1 MSNNQKFNEAKER
14 LINSA
19 QRVAGAYMLSK
30 YGSAHFSGE
39 PKVELTSTEG
49 PTSSSFVFS
58 GSITCFAA
66 DGLLN
71 QVGVNMTINENDIE
85 VTSEDI
91 QANISDALNSAEE
104 QPEHV
109 VASLDGFKLQD
120 DGTVYL
126 KVSHKAVQS
135 PVLGIV
141 GKNEYATSKDRAAL
155 LQGILKDAFLETPTT
170 FEGEFKEPTIEK
182 AAIEKQA
189 KLSVEARPNV
199 CRNCEDANCFAC
211 EGKCNDGPCECAN
224 CNGKGGSKEK
234 KSWLTADFDAQEVEL
249 PEEVKQEVL
258 EGYSQPGANTP
269 SAHFYYFNVADGKL
283 YDGTFSVWDDEMSN
297 KNYEYVYAFDTGIFS
312 KNPLFSGETPLHP
325 SANVAIKEDMP
336 MARAHDSM
344 SHMAQFEEQSDLS
357 AQLKVEHEAANS
369 LMSMLQGMGYGT
381 AKTVEI
387 TSSKDG
393 FDIMTAIDD
402 AGAVKAVSIPVTVK
416 EGKVV
421 LPKKTLVSTLISKGL
436 DIQARLAEQFDL
448 EVVKKLAAIEE
459 KIAYEAKEAN
469 DILAERPVS
478 VEKTAAGEKQPFFDS
493 DDSTLTVQKHLLP
506 NHEDMKVGDK
516 FSDGTDQW
524 ELVNTDGQQNSKGEG
539 DSSIWTMKKCQNPE
553 RSNKEPKNKMPI

>member
-1 MSNNQKFNEAKER
+1 MSNTQKFNEAKER
-14 LINSA
+14 LITSA

-49 PTSSSFVFS
+49 PTNSSFVFS
-58 GSITCFAA
+58 GSITCFAG

-71 QVGVNMTINENDIE
+71 QVGVNMTVNENDIE

-91 QANISDALNSAEE
+91 QANISDALNAAED

-120 DGTVYL
+120 DGTIYL

-155 LQGILKDAFLETPTT
+155 LQGILKDAFLETPVT

-182 AAIEKQA
+182 AAAEEKGDSKSCKECGYSFKSHQD
-189 KLSVEARPNV
+189 KCPY
-199 CRNCEDANCFAC
+199 C
-211 EGKCNDGPCECAN
+211 EGGRKAEASL
-224 CNGKGGSKEK
+224 KGTK
-234 KSWLTADFDAQEVEL
+234 KSWLTAGFDAV
-249 PEEVKQEVL
+249 PEMSDEQLDENSMYQDHVKCNNCEWDGMVGRNS
-258 EGYSQPGANTP
+258 ESCPGCGANGMLMDIEQDVEAAKPT
-269 SAHFYYFNVADGKL
+269 
-283 YDGTFSVWDDEMSN
+283 M
-297 KNYEYVYAFDTGIFS
+297 GIR
-312 KNPLFSGETPLHP
+312 
-325 SANVAIKEDMP
+325 EDMP

-344 SHMAQFEEQSDLS
+344 SHMAQFEEQSDLA
-357 AQLKVEHEAANS
+357 AQMKVEHEAANS

-421 LPKKTLVSTLISKGL
+421 LPKKALISTLISKGL

-469 DILAERPVS
+469 DILAEMPVT
-478 VEKTAAGEKQPFFDS
+478 KTANEGKNTMFEGDT
-493 DDSTLTVQKHLLP
+493 DTLTVQKHLLP
-506 NHEDMKVGDK
+506 NHEKMKVGDK
-516 FSDGTDQW
+516 ISDGSDQW
-524 ELVNTDGQQNSKGEG
+524 ELVNTGGQQNSKGEDDG
-539 DSSIWTMKKCQNPE
+539 SLWTMKKCQSPA
-553 RSNKEPKNKMPI
+553 RSDEEPKNTMPI